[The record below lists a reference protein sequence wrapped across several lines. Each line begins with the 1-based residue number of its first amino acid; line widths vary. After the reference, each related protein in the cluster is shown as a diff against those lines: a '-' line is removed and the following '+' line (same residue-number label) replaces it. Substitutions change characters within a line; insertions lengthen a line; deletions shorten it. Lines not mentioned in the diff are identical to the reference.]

1 MTDTERETYNKTFTD
16 SYESNVGNGV
26 PIEAIESFLIL
37 DDDAFCKTYS
47 EYYTSLADARGVF
60 RDGYVLGFE
69 HAKERIAT

>member
-37 DDDAFCKTYS
+37 DDDEFCKTYS

-60 RDGYVLGFE
+60 RDGYEMGLK
-69 HAKERIAT
+69 HAKERTTK